1 MTSVPDLK
9 GLARDAL
16 TNWNAFADA
25 ATKTANGQSQSYQRI
40 ADAYHVVAQLI
51 IAQMN
56 IEAHEKPAKVMFLP
70 S

>member
-1 MTSVPDLK
+1 MTSGPDE
-9 GLARDAL
+9 GPSARRL

-56 IEAHEKPAKVMFLP
+56 IEAHEKPAK
-70 S
+70 

>member
-1 MTSVPDLK
+1 MTSVPELK
-9 GLARDAL
+9 SLARDAL
-16 TNWNAFADA
+16 TNCNAFADA
-25 ATKTANGQSQSYQRI
+25 ATKTVDGQSQSYRGI

-56 IEAHEKPAKVMFLP
+56 VEADEKARR